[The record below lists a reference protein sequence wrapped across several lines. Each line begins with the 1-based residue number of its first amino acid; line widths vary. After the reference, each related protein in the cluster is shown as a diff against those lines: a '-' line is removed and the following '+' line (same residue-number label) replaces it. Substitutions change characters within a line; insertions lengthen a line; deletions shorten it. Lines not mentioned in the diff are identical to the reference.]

1 MNDVIICPNQECK
14 AENPANAKF
23 CRMCKHPL
31 STSEDEYTP
40 NLFPDITLR
49 PVAVMP
55 IRFINILER
64 GAFVLLPLLIIFLYF
79 ICGDYKREFKDE
91 FGNDAFDVVSIGG
104 IIFSVL
110 FALLC
115 INGIKHYIRYS
126 SYSENADYIEEAFFM
141 QKLKRIAKDKKLG
154 LFDNK
159 NKVVLL
165 NPSYDSISKFDDV
178 HIQLEKNNKFGLY
191 SIPLRKIIIPIE
203 YDGIAPVQN
212 GVVEVVKDSHGSH
225 YDIQGNVLK

>member
-1 MNDVIICPNQECK
+1 MNDKIICPNPACK
-14 AENPANAKF
+14 AVNPANAKF

-55 IRFINILER
+55 IRFINLLER
-64 GAFVLLPLLIIFLYF
+64 GAFVLLPLLIIILYC
-79 ICGDYKREFKDE
+79 ICGDYKGEFKDE
-91 FGNDAFDVVSIGG
+91 FGSDAFDVVSIGG
-104 IIFSVL
+104 IIFSVIL
-110 FALLC
+110 GMLC
-115 INGIKHYIRYS
+115 INGIKHFIRYS
-126 SYSENADYIEEAFFM
+126 SYSDNVDYIEENFFM
-141 QKLKRIAKDKKLG
+141 QKLRRIAKDKKLG

-165 NPSYDSISKFDDV
+165 NPCYDSISKFDDV

-191 SIPLRKIIIPIE
+191 SIPLRKIIVPIE
-203 YDGIAPVQN
+203 FDGIAPVQN
-212 GVVEVVKDSHGSH
+212 GVIEVVKDSHGSH

>member
-1 MNDVIICPNQECK
+1 MSNIIICPNSECK

-31 STSEDEYTP
+31 STSTDEYTP

-55 IRFINILER
+55 IRFVNVLER
-64 GAFVLLPLLIIFLYF
+64 GAFVLLPMLLIFLYF
-79 ICGDYKREFKDE
+79 ICYDFKREFKYE
-91 FGNDAFDVVSIGG
+91 FGSDAFDVVSVGG
-104 IIFSVL
+104 TIFSILLV
-110 FALLC
+110 LLC

-126 SYSENADYIEEAFFM
+126 SYSENADYIEETFFM
-141 QKLKRIAKDKKLG
+141 QSLKRIAKDKKLG
-154 LFDNK
+154 LFDHK
-159 NKVVLL
+159 NKAILL
-165 NPSYDSISKFDDV
+165 NPCYDSISKFDDV

-191 SIPLRKIIIPIE
+191 SIPLKKIIVPIE
-203 YDGIAPVQN
+203 FDGIAPVQN
-212 GVVEVVKDSHGSH
+212 GVIEVVKDSHGSH

>member
-1 MNDVIICPNQECK
+1 MSDIIICPNSECK

-40 NLFPDITLR
+40 NLFPDIALR

-55 IRFINILER
+55 IRFVNLLER

-79 ICGDYKREFKDE
+79 ICGDYKGEFKDE
-91 FGNDAFDVVSIGG
+91 FGGDAFDVVSVGG
-104 IIFSVL
+104 IFISIIL
-110 FALLC
+110 ALLC

-126 SYSENADYIEEAFFM
+126 SYSDSADYIEEAFFM

-154 LFDNK
+154 LFDYK

-165 NPSYDSISKFDDV
+165 NSCYDSVSKFDDV
-178 HIQLEKNNKFGLY
+178 HIQLEKNGKFGLY

-203 YDGIAPVQN
+203 YDGISPVQN
-212 GVVEVVKDSHGSH
+212 GVIKVVKDSHGSH
-225 YDIQGNVLK
+225 YDIQGNVLN